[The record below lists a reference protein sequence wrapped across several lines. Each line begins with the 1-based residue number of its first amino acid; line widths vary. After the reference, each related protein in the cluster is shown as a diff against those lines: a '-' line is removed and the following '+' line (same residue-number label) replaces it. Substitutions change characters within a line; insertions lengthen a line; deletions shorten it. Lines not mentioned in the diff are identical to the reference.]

1 VNFSR
6 YAIYYIPDLPLFQ
19 IGSDWLGWNSLTG
32 QETTLT
38 ANHHRITDRPRKYGF
53 HATMKPPFSLASNST
68 QGELQDAFQAF
79 CATVSPATGGTLKIS
94 RLGRF
99 LAMTQ
104 DVQSNDVTDLAA
116 STVSH
121 FDKFRAPLSD
131 NDIQKR
137 RQRRLTPE
145 QDALMLRW
153 GYPYVMQEF
162 KFHMTL
168 TGPLQNDE
176 IVSIEQL
183 TNTRL
188 QEFIGQSLN
197 IASLALLGEDRD
209 SGRFHVI
216 EKLSLGM

>member
-1 VNFSR
+1 
-6 YAIYYIPDLPLFQ
+6 LFQ
-19 IGSDWLGWNSLTG
+19 IGSDWLGWNSITG
-32 QETTLT
+32 QETTLS
-38 ANHHRITDRPRKYGF
+38 ADHRRITDRPRKYGF
-53 HATMKPPFSLASNST
+53 HATVKPPFSLASNST
-68 QGELQDAFQAF
+68 QGDLQDAFQTF
-79 CATVSPATGGTLKIS
+79 CASVSPATGSTLKIS

-104 DVQSNDVTDLAA
+104 DVQSNEVTELAA

-131 NDIQKR
+131 QDIAKR
-137 RQRRLTPE
+137 HQRRLTPE

-176 IVSIEQL
+176 IDAIEHDA
-183 TNTRL
+183 NTRFR
-188 QEFIGQSLN
+188 EFLGQPLK
-197 IASLALLGEDRD
+197 IASLALLGEDSE
-209 SGRFHVI
+209 SGRFHVVD
-216 EKLSLGM
+216 KLSLGM

>member
-1 VNFSR
+1 MNFSR

-19 IGSDWLGWNSLTG
+19 IGSDWLGWNSITG
-32 QETTLT
+32 QETTLS
-38 ANHHRITDRPRKYGF
+38 ADHLRITDRPRKYGF
-53 HATMKPPFSLASNST
+53 HATVKPPFSLASNST
-68 QGELQDAFQAF
+68 QGDLQDAFQTF

-104 DVQSNDVTDLAA
+104 DVQSNEVTELAA

-131 NDIQKR
+131 QDIAKR

-176 IVSIEQL
+176 IDAIEHDA
-183 TNTRL
+183 NKRFR
-188 QEFIGQSLN
+188 EFLGQPLK
-197 IASLALLGEDRD
+197 IASLALLGEDSD
-209 SGRFHVI
+209 SGRFHVVD
-216 EKLSLGM
+216 KLSLGM

>member
-1 VNFSR
+1 MNFSR

-19 IGSDWLGWNSLTG
+19 IGSDWLGWNSITG
-32 QETTLT
+32 QETTLS
-38 ANHHRITDRPRKYGF
+38 ANHRRITDRPRKYGF
-53 HATMKPPFSLASNST
+53 HATVKPPFSLVSHSA
-68 QGELQDAFQAF
+68 QGDLQDAFQAF
-79 CATVSPATGGTLKIS
+79 CATVSPATGGTLKIR

-104 DVQSNDVTDLAA
+104 DVQSNEVTELAA

-131 NDIQKR
+131 QDIAKR
-137 RQRRLTPE
+137 RQRRLTPQ

-168 TGPLQNDE
+168 TGPLAPNE
-176 IVSIEQL
+176 IDAIEHDA
-183 TNTRL
+183 NTRFR
-188 QEFIGQSLN
+188 EFLGQPLK
-197 IASLALLGEDRD
+197 IASLALLGEDSE

>member
-1 VNFSR
+1 MNFSR

-19 IGSDWLGWNSLTG
+19 IGSDWLGWNSQSR
-32 QETTLT
+32 QETLLS
-38 ANHHRITDRPRKYGF
+38 ADDRRITDRPRKYGF
-53 HATMKPPFSLASNST
+53 HATVKPPFLLASHST
-68 QGELQDAFQAF
+68 QGELQDAFHAF
-79 CATVSPATGGTLKIS
+79 CATSSPATGGTLKIA

-104 DVQSNDVTDLAA
+104 DVQSNEVTELAA

-131 NDIQKR
+131 KDIEKR
-137 RQRRLTPE
+137 RQRRLTPQ
-145 QDALMLRW
+145 QDELLLRW

-168 TGPLQNDE
+168 TGPLAANE
-176 IVSIEQL
+176 IDAIEQRAH
-183 TNTRL
+183 TRF
-188 QEFIGQSLN
+188 QEFIGQSSN
-197 IASLALLGEDRD
+197 ISSLALLGEDND

-216 EKLSLGM
+216 ERLSLGM

>member
-1 VNFSR
+1 MNFSR

-32 QETTLT
+32 QETLPS
-38 ANHHRITDRPRKYGF
+38 ADHHRITDRPRKYGF
-53 HATMKPPFSLASNST
+53 HATVKPPFSLASNST
-68 QGELQDAFQAF
+68 QSDLQDAFQTF
-79 CATVSPATGGTLKIS
+79 CATVFPATGGTLKIR

-99 LAMTQ
+99 LAMIP
-104 DVQSNDVTDLAA
+104 DVQSTDVTELAA

-121 FDKFRAPLSD
+121 FDKFRASLSD

-137 RQRRLTPE
+137 RRRRLTPL
-145 QDALMLRW
+145 QDELMLRW

-168 TGPLQNDE
+168 TGPLSHHE
-176 IVSIEQL
+176 IDSIEQRA
-183 TNTRL
+183 NTRF

-216 EKLSLGM
+216 EKLSLGK

>member
-19 IGSDWLGWNSLTG
+19 IGSDWLGWNSITE
-32 QETTLT
+32 QETLLS
-38 ANHHRITDRPRKYGF
+38 ADHRRITDRPRKYGF
-53 HATMKPPFSLASNST
+53 HATLKPPFSLASNST
-68 QGELQDAFQAF
+68 QGDLQDAFHAF

-104 DVQSNDVTDLAA
+104 DVQSNEVTELAA

-121 FDKFRAPLSD
+121 FDKFRAPLSEQ
-131 NDIQKR
+131 DIAKR

-153 GYPYVMQEF
+153 GYPYTMQEF

-176 IVSIEQL
+176 IDAIEHDA
-183 TNTRL
+183 NIRFR
-188 QEFIGQSLN
+188 EFLGQPLK
-197 IASLALLGEDRD
+197 IASIALLGEDSD
-209 SGRFHVI
+209 SGRFHVVD
-216 EKLSLGM
+216 KLSLGM

>member
-1 VNFSR
+1 MNFSR

-19 IGSDWLGWNSLTG
+19 IGSDWLGWNSITG
-32 QETTLT
+32 QETTLS
-38 ANHHRITDRPRKYGF
+38 ADHHRITDRPRKYGF
-53 HATMKPPFSLASNST
+53 HATVKPPFSLASNST
-68 QGELQDAFQAF
+68 QGDLQDAFQTF
-79 CATVSPATGGTLKIS
+79 CASVSPATGSTLKIS

-104 DVQSNDVTDLAA
+104 DVQSNEVTELAA

-131 NDIQKR
+131 QDIAKR
-137 RQRRLTPE
+137 RQRRLTPQ

-168 TGPLQNDE
+168 TGPLAPKE
-176 IVSIEQL
+176 IDAIEHDA
-183 TNTRL
+183 NTRF
-188 QEFIGQSLN
+188 QEFIGQPLK
-197 IASLALLGEDRD
+197 IASLALLGEDSD
-209 SGRFHVI
+209 SGRFHVVD
-216 EKLSLGM
+216 KLSLGM

>member
-1 VNFSR
+1 MNFSR

-19 IGSDWLGWNSLTG
+19 IGSDWLGWNSITG
-32 QETTLT
+32 QETTLS
-38 ANHHRITDRPRKYGF
+38 ANHRRITDRPRKYGF
-53 HATMKPPFSLASNST
+53 HATVKPPFSLASNST
-68 QGELQDAFQAF
+68 QGDLQDAFQTF

-104 DVQSNDVTDLAA
+104 DVQSNEVTELAA

-121 FDKFRAPLSD
+121 FDKFRAPLSEH
-131 NDIQKR
+131 DIAKR

-176 IVSIEQL
+176 IDTIKHDA
-183 TNTRL
+183 NTRF
-188 QEFIGQSLN
+188 QEFLGQPLK
-197 IASLALLGEDRD
+197 IASLALLGEDSD
-209 SGRFHVI
+209 SGRFHVVD
-216 EKLSLGM
+216 KLSLGM

>member
-1 VNFSR
+1 MNFSR

-19 IGSDWLGWNSLTG
+19 IGSDWLGWNSITG
-32 QETTLT
+32 QETTLS
-38 ANHHRITDRPRKYGF
+38 ANHRRITDRPRKYGF
-53 HATMKPPFSLASNST
+53 HATVKPPFSLASNST
-68 QGELQDAFQAF
+68 QGDLQDAFQTF

-104 DVQSNDVTDLAA
+104 DVQSNEVTELAA

-131 NDIQKR
+131 QDIAKR

-176 IVSIEQL
+176 IDAIEHDA
-183 TNTRL
+183 NTRFR
-188 QEFIGQSLN
+188 EFLGQPLK
-197 IASLALLGEDRD
+197 IASLALLGEDSE
-209 SGRFHVI
+209 SGRFHVVD
-216 EKLSLGM
+216 KLSLGM

>member
-1 VNFSR
+1 MNFSR

-32 QETTLT
+32 QETTLS

-183 TNTRL
+183 ANTRF

>member
-1 VNFSR
+1 MNFSR

-19 IGSDWLGWNSLTG
+19 IGSDWLGWNSITG
-32 QETTLT
+32 QETTLS
-38 ANHHRITDRPRKYGF
+38 ADHRRITDRQRKYGF
-53 HATMKPPFSLASNST
+53 HATVKPPFSLASNST
-68 QGELQDAFQAF
+68 QGDLQDAFQTF
-79 CATVSPATGGTLKIS
+79 CASVSPATGSTLKIS

-104 DVQSNDVTDLAA
+104 DVQSNEVTELAA

-131 NDIQKR
+131 QDIAKR

-168 TGPLQNDE
+168 TGLLQSDE
-176 IVSIEQL
+176 IDAIEHDA
-183 TNTRL
+183 NTRFR
-188 QEFIGQSLN
+188 EFLGQPLK
-197 IASLALLGEDRD
+197 IASIALLGEDSD
-209 SGRFHVI
+209 SGRFHVVD
-216 EKLSLGM
+216 KLSLGM

>member
-1 VNFSR
+1 MNFSR

-19 IGSDWLGWNSLTG
+19 IGSDWLGWNSITG
-32 QETTLT
+32 QETIIS
-38 ANHHRITDRPRKYGF
+38 ANRRRITDRPRKYGF
-53 HATMKPPFSLASNST
+53 HATVKPPFSLASSST
-68 QGELQDAFQAF
+68 QGDLQDAFHAF

-104 DVQSNDVTDLAA
+104 DVQSNEVTELAA

-121 FDKFRAPLSD
+121 FDKFRVPLSD
-131 NDIQKR
+131 NDIEKR
-137 RQRRLTPE
+137 RQRRLTPK

-168 TGPLQNDE
+168 TGPLRNDE
-176 IVSIEQL
+176 IDAIEHDA
-183 TNTRL
+183 NTRF

-197 IASLALLGEDRD
+197 IASLSLLGEDSD
-209 SGRFHVI
+209 SGRFHVVDR
-216 EKLSLGM
+216 LSLRM

>member
-1 VNFSR
+1 MNFSR

-19 IGSDWLGWNSLTG
+19 IGSDWLGWNSITG
-32 QETTLT
+32 QETTLS
-38 ANHHRITDRPRKYGF
+38 ANHRRITDRPRKYGF
-53 HATMKPPFSLASNST
+53 HATVKPPFSLASNST
-68 QGELQDAFQAF
+68 QGDLQDAFQTF
-79 CATVSPATGGTLKIS
+79 CATVSPATGGTLKIN

-104 DVQSNDVTDLAA
+104 DVQSNDVTELAA

-131 NDIQKR
+131 QDIAKR
-137 RQRRLTPE
+137 RQRRLTPQ

-168 TGPLQNDE
+168 TGPLAPNE
-176 IVSIEQL
+176 IDSIEQRA
-183 TNTRL
+183 NTRF

-197 IASLALLGEDRD
+197 IASLSLLGEDRD

>member
-1 VNFSR
+1 MNFSR

-19 IGSDWLGWNSLTG
+19 IGSDWLGWNSITG
-32 QETTLT
+32 QETTLS
-38 ANHHRITDRPRKYGF
+38 ADHRRITDRPRKYGF
-53 HATMKPPFSLASNST
+53 HATVKPPFSLASNST
-68 QGELQDAFQAF
+68 QGDLQDAFQTF
-79 CATVSPATGGTLKIS
+79 CASVSPATGSTLKIS

-104 DVQSNDVTDLAA
+104 DVQSNEVTELAA

-131 NDIQKR
+131 QDIAKR
-137 RQRRLTPE
+137 RQRRLTPQ

-168 TGPLQNDE
+168 TGPLAPNE
-176 IVSIEQL
+176 IDAIEHDA
-183 TNTRL
+183 NTRF
-188 QEFIGQSLN
+188 QEFIGQPLK
-197 IASLALLGEDRD
+197 IASLALLGEDSD
-209 SGRFHVI
+209 SGRFHVVD
-216 EKLSLGM
+216 KLSLGM

>member
-1 VNFSR
+1 MNFSR
-6 YAIYYIPDLPLFQ
+6 YAIYYIPDLQLFQ
-19 IGSDWLGWNSLTG
+19 IGSDWLGWNSITG
-32 QETTLT
+32 QETTLS
-38 ANHHRITDRPRKYGF
+38 ANHRRITDRPRKYGF
-53 HATMKPPFSLASNST
+53 HATVKPPFSLASNST
-68 QGELQDAFQAF
+68 QGDLQDAFQTF
-79 CATVSPATGGTLKIS
+79 CATVSPATGGTLKIN

-104 DVQSNDVTDLAA
+104 DVQSNDVTELAA

-131 NDIQKR
+131 QDIAKR
-137 RQRRLTPE
+137 RQRRLTPQ

-176 IVSIEQL
+176 IDTIKHDA
-183 TNTRL
+183 NKRF
-188 QEFIGQSLN
+188 QEFLYQPLN
-197 IASLALLGEDRD
+197 LASLALLGEDRD

-216 EKLSLGM
+216 ERLPLGM

>member
-1 VNFSR
+1 MNFSR

-32 QETTLT
+32 QETTLST
-38 ANHHRITDRPRKYGF
+38 NHHRITDRPRKYGF

-183 TNTRL
+183 ANTRF

>member
-1 VNFSR
+1 MNFSR

-19 IGSDWLGWNSLTG
+19 IGSDWLGWNSITG
-32 QETTLT
+32 QETTLS
-38 ANHHRITDRPRKYGF
+38 ANHRRITDRPRKYGF
-53 HATMKPPFSLASNST
+53 HATVKPPFSLASNST
-68 QGELQDAFQAF
+68 QGDLQDAFQTF

-104 DVQSNDVTDLAA
+104 DVQSNEVTELAA

-131 NDIQKR
+131 QDMEKR
-137 RQRRLTPE
+137 RQRRLTPQ
-145 QDALMLRW
+145 QDALIVRW

-176 IVSIEQL
+176 IDAIEHDA
-183 TNTRL
+183 NTRFR
-188 QEFIGQSLN
+188 EFLGQPLK
-197 IASLALLGEDRD
+197 IASLALLGEDSD
-209 SGRFHVI
+209 SGRFHVVD
-216 EKLSLGM
+216 KLSLGM

>member
-1 VNFSR
+1 MNFSR

-19 IGSDWLGWNSLTG
+19 IGSDWLGWNSITG
-32 QETTLT
+32 QETTLS
-38 ANHHRITDRPRKYGF
+38 ANHRRITDRPRKYGF
-53 HATMKPPFSLASNST
+53 HATVKPPFSLASNST
-68 QGELQDAFQAF
+68 QGVLQDAFQTF
-79 CATVSPATGGTLKIS
+79 CATVSPATVGTLKIS

-104 DVQSNDVTDLAA
+104 DLQSNEVIELAA

-121 FDKFRAPLSD
+121 FDKFRVPLSD
-131 NDIQKR
+131 NDIEKR
-137 RQRRLTPE
+137 RQRRLTPQ

-176 IVSIEQL
+176 IDAIEHDA
-183 TNTRL
+183 NTRFR
-188 QEFIGQSLN
+188 EFLGQPLK
-197 IASLALLGEDRD
+197 IASLALLGEDSD
-209 SGRFHVI
+209 SGRFHVVD
-216 EKLSLGM
+216 KLSLGM

>member
-1 VNFSR
+1 MNFSR

-19 IGSDWLGWNSLTG
+19 IGSDWLGWNSITG
-32 QETTLT
+32 QETTLS
-38 ANHHRITDRPRKYGF
+38 ADHRRITDRPRKYGF
-53 HATMKPPFSLASNST
+53 HATVKPPFSLASNST
-68 QGELQDAFQAF
+68 QGDLQDAFHAF

-104 DVQSNDVTDLAA
+104 DVQSNEVTELAA

-131 NDIQKR
+131 QDIAKR
-137 RQRRLTPE
+137 RQRRLTPQ

-168 TGPLQNDE
+168 TGLLQSDE
-176 IVSIEQL
+176 IDAIEHDA
-183 TNTRL
+183 NTRFR
-188 QEFIGQSLN
+188 EFLGQPLK
-197 IASLALLGEDRD
+197 IASIALLGEDSD
-209 SGRFHVI
+209 SGRFHVVD
-216 EKLSLGM
+216 KLSLGM

>member
-19 IGSDWLGWNSLTG
+19 IGSDWLGWNSITG
-32 QETTLT
+32 QETTLS
-38 ANHHRITDRPRKYGF
+38 ADHRRITDRPRKYGF
-53 HATMKPPFSLASNST
+53 HATVKPPFSLASNST
-68 QGELQDAFQAF
+68 QGDLQDAFQTF

-104 DVQSNDVTDLAA
+104 DVQSNEVTELAA

-131 NDIQKR
+131 QDIAKR
-137 RQRRLTPE
+137 RQRRLTPQ

-168 TGPLQNDE
+168 TGPLAPNE
-176 IVSIEQL
+176 IDAIEHDA
-183 TNTRL
+183 NTRF
-188 QEFIGQSLN
+188 QEFIGQPLK
-197 IASLALLGEDRD
+197 IVSLALLGEDSD
-209 SGRFHVI
+209 SGRFHVVD
-216 EKLSLGM
+216 KLSLGM

>member
-1 VNFSR
+1 MNFSR

-19 IGSDWLGWNSLTG
+19 IGSDWLGWNSITG
-32 QETTLT
+32 QDTSLS
-38 ANHHRITDRPRKYGF
+38 ADHHRITDRPRKYGF
-53 HATMKPPFSLASNST
+53 HATVKPPFSLASNST
-68 QGELQDAFQAF
+68 LGELQNAFHAF

-104 DVQSNDVTDLAA
+104 DVQSNEVTELAA

-121 FDKFRAPLSD
+121 FDKFRAPQSD
-131 NDIQKR
+131 QDIEKR

-176 IVSIEQL
+176 IETIKRDA
-183 TNTRL
+183 NTRF
-188 QEFIGQSLN
+188 QEFLGQPLK
-197 IASLALLGEDRD
+197 IASLALLGEASD

-216 EKLSLGM
+216 NKLSLQM

>member
-1 VNFSR
+1 MNFSR

-19 IGSDWLGWNSLTG
+19 IGSDWLGWNSITG
-32 QETTLT
+32 QDTLLS
-38 ANHHRITDRPRKYGF
+38 ADHHRITDRPRKYGF
-53 HATMKPPFSLASNST
+53 HATVKPPFSLASNST
-68 QGELQDAFQAF
+68 LGELQNAFHAF
-79 CATVSPATGGTLKIS
+79 CATVSPAAGGTLKIS

-104 DVQSNDVTDLAA
+104 DVQSNEVTELAA

-121 FDKFRAPLSD
+121 FDKFRAPQSD
-131 NDIQKR
+131 QDIEKR

-176 IVSIEQL
+176 IDTIKHDA
-183 TNTRL
+183 NTRF
-188 QEFIGQSLN
+188 QEFLGQPLK
-197 IASLALLGEDRD
+197 IASLALLGEDSD

-216 EKLSLGM
+216 NKLSLQM

>member
-1 VNFSR
+1 MNFSR

-19 IGSDWLGWNSLTG
+19 IGSDWLGWNSITG
-32 QETTLT
+32 QETTLS
-38 ANHHRITDRPRKYGF
+38 ADHRRITDRPRKYGF
-53 HATMKPPFSLASNST
+53 HATVKPPFSLASNST
-68 QGELQDAFQAF
+68 QGDLQDAFQTF

-104 DVQSNDVTDLAA
+104 DVQSNEVTELAA
-116 STVSH
+116 STVSN

-131 NDIQKR
+131 NDIEKR
-137 RQRRLTPE
+137 RQRRLTPQ

-168 TGPLQNDE
+168 TGLLQSDE
-176 IVSIEQL
+176 IDAIEHDA
-183 TNTRL
+183 NTRFR
-188 QEFIGQSLN
+188 EFLGQPLK
-197 IASLALLGEDRD
+197 IASIALLGEDSD
-209 SGRFHVI
+209 SGRFHVVD
-216 EKLSLGM
+216 KLSLGM

>member
-1 VNFSR
+1 MNFSR

-19 IGSDWLGWNSLTG
+19 IGSNWLGWNSISG
-32 QETTLT
+32 QEITLSSD
-38 ANHHRITDRPRKYGF
+38 HRRITDRPRKYGF
-53 HATMKPPFSLASNST
+53 HATVKPPFSLASHST

-79 CATVSPATGGTLKIS
+79 CATISPATGGSLKIS

-99 LAMTQ
+99 LAMTP
-104 DVQSNDVTDLAA
+104 DVQSNEVTELAA
-116 STVSH
+116 STVTY

-131 NDIQKR
+131 NDIEKR
-137 RQRRLTPE
+137 RRNRLTLQ

-168 TGPLQNDE
+168 TGPLAHDKIDE
-176 IVSIEQL
+176 IERRVNSMFHNFLDQP
-183 TNTRL
+183 
-188 QEFIGQSLN
+188 LN
-197 IASLALLGEDRD
+197 INSLSLLGEEEG

-216 EKLSLGM
+216 ERLSLGM

>member
-1 VNFSR
+1 MNFSR

-19 IGSDWLGWNSLTG
+19 IGSDWLGWNSITG
-32 QETTLT
+32 QEILLS
-38 ANHHRITDRPRKYGF
+38 ADHRRITDRPRKYGF
-53 HATMKPPFSLASNST
+53 HATVKSPFALASHST
-68 QGELQDAFQAF
+68 QGDLQDAFQAF
-79 CATVSPATGGTLKIS
+79 CAAVPPATGGTLKIS

-104 DVQSNDVTDLAA
+104 DVQSNAVTELAA

-131 NDIQKR
+131 KDIEKR
-137 RQRRLTPE
+137 RQRRLTPQ
-145 QDALMLRW
+145 QDELLLRW

-168 TGPLQNDE
+168 TGSLAANE
-176 IVSIEQL
+176 IDAIEQRA
-183 TNTRL
+183 NTRF
-188 QEFIGQSLN
+188 QEFIGQPLS

-209 SGRFHVI
+209 SGHFHVVD
-216 EKLSLGM
+216 KLSLGM

>member
-1 VNFSR
+1 MNFSR

-19 IGSDWLGWNSLTG
+19 IGSDWLGWNSITG
-32 QETTLT
+32 QETTLS
-38 ANHHRITDRPRKYGF
+38 ANHRRITDRPRKYGF
-53 HATMKPPFSLASNST
+53 HATVKPPFSLASNST
-68 QGELQDAFQAF
+68 QGDLQDAFQTF

-104 DVQSNDVTDLAA
+104 DVQSNEVTELAA

-131 NDIQKR
+131 QDIAKR

-153 GYPYVMQEF
+153 GYPYMMQEF

-176 IVSIEQL
+176 IDAIEHDA
-183 TNTRL
+183 NTRFR
-188 QEFIGQSLN
+188 EFLGQPLK
-197 IASLALLGEDRD
+197 IASIALLGEDSD
-209 SGRFHVI
+209 SGRFHVVD
-216 EKLSLGM
+216 KLSLGM

>member
-1 VNFSR
+1 MNFSR

-32 QETTLT
+32 QETALS

-183 TNTRL
+183 ANTRF

>member
-19 IGSDWLGWNSLTG
+19 IGSDWLGWNSVTG
-32 QETTLT
+32 QETTLS

-79 CATVSPATGGTLKIS
+79 CATVSTATGGTLKIS

-183 TNTRL
+183 ANTRL

>member
-1 VNFSR
+1 MNFSR

-19 IGSDWLGWNSLTG
+19 IGSDWLGWNSITG
-32 QETTLT
+32 QETTLS
-38 ANHHRITDRPRKYGF
+38 ADHRRITDRPRKYGF
-53 HATMKPPFSLASNST
+53 HATVKPPFSLASNST
-68 QGELQDAFQAF
+68 QGDLQDAFQTF
-79 CATVSPATGGTLKIS
+79 CASVSPATGSTLKIS

-104 DVQSNDVTDLAA
+104 DVQSNEVTELAA

-131 NDIQKR
+131 QDIAKR
-137 RQRRLTPE
+137 RQRRLTPQ

-168 TGPLQNDE
+168 TGPLAPNE
-176 IVSIEQL
+176 IDAIEHDA
-183 TNTRL
+183 NTRF
-188 QEFIGQSLN
+188 QEFIGQPLK
-197 IASLALLGEDRD
+197 IASLALLGEDSD

-216 EKLSLGM
+216 NKLSLQM